1 MDLPLCGTVIRT
13 QWGATSDIGPVRSSN
28 QDSWLAQDPLFA
40 VADGMGGNAEGELAS
55 TTALE
60 VLSNALSPEALDAI
74 DPNPAELVGAIRA
87 AAEAVA
93 SLGEKEDPAAPG
105 TTLCGT
111 LTIDQDG
118 PQWLTFNIG
127 DSRAYLIADG
137 SILQLT
143 TDHSAVQEAKEFAKR
158 TGAELVLPPS
168 NVITRALGAAMPEL
182 PQADYVLT
190 PMCEGDVVV
199 LCSDGVHG
207 VLSEQDLIDIASQDA
222 SAQEIAN
229 ALVDRAIEGGTRDN
243 ATALVIRAQSVV
255 GSRYDGDI
263 RASVRPRIPV
273 RPLPVTTARRAR

>member
-1 MDLPLCGTVIRT
+1 MVLPLCGTVIRT
-13 QWGATSDIGPVRSSN
+13 AWGATSDIGPVRSSN
-28 QDSWLAQDPLFA
+28 QDSWLVQEPLFA
-40 VADGMGGNAEGELAS
+40 VADGMGGNTEGELAS

-60 VLSNALSPEALDAI
+60 VLSTALSPEALSAI
-74 DPNPAELVGAIRA
+74 DPNPAELVDAIRDA
-87 AAEAVA
+87 AQAVA
-93 SLGEKEDPAAPG
+93 SLGEKGDPAAPG

-127 DSRAYLIADG
+127 DSRAYLIAQG
-137 SILQLT
+137 SIVQLT
-143 TDHSAVQEAKEFAKR
+143 TDHSALQEAKEFAQR
-158 TGAELVLPPS
+158 TGADLVLPPS

-190 PMCEGDVVV
+190 PMCEGDVVLV
-199 LCSDGVHG
+199 CSDGVHG
-207 VLSEQDLIDIASQDA
+207 VLSNEDILAAVSDNASP
-222 SAQEIAN
+222 QEIAN
-229 ALVDRAIEGGTRDN
+229 ALVDQALAAGTRDN

>member
-1 MDLPLCGTVIRT
+1 MTSAPYVPQIKTLGLPKTHSSQLPTGWVGTQKANWPRQPRLKCSLT
-13 QWGATSDIGPVRSSN
+13 PSAPRPWT
-28 QDSWLAQDPLFA
+28 
-40 VADGMGGNAEGELAS
+40 
-55 TTALE
+55 
-60 VLSNALSPEALDAI
+60 
-74 DPNPAELVGAIRA
+74 IRA

-93 SLGEKEDPAAPG
+93 SLGEKGDPAAPG

-127 DSRAYLIADG
+127 DSRAYLVAAG
-137 SILQLT
+137 SVLQLT

-190 PMCEGDVVV
+190 PMREGDVVV

-207 VLSEQDLIDIASQDA
+207 ALSEQDFIDIASQDS

-229 ALVDRAIEGGTRDN
+229 ALVDQAIEGGTRDN

>member
-93 SLGEKEDPAAPG
+93 SLGEKGDPAAPG

-190 PMCEGDVVV
+190 PMCEDDVVV

-207 VLSEQDLIDIASQDA
+207 VLSDQDLIDIASQDS

>member
-1 MDLPLCGTVIRT
+1 
-13 QWGATSDIGPVRSSN
+13 
-28 QDSWLAQDPLFA
+28 
-40 VADGMGGNAEGELAS
+40 MGGNAEGELAS

-93 SLGEKEDPAAPG
+93 SLGEKGDPAAPG

-190 PMCEGDVVV
+190 PMREGDVVV

-207 VLSEQDLIDIASQDA
+207 VLSEQDLIDIASQDS

-229 ALVDRAIEGGTRDN
+229 ALVDQAIEGGTRDN

>member
-13 QWGATSDIGPVRSSN
+13 VWGATSDIGPVRSSN

-93 SLGEKEDPAAPG
+93 SLGEKGDPAAPG

-127 DSRAYLIADG
+127 DSRAYLIAAG

-190 PMCEGDVVV
+190 PMREGDVVV

-207 VLSEQDLIDIASQDA
+207 ALSEQDFIDIASQDS